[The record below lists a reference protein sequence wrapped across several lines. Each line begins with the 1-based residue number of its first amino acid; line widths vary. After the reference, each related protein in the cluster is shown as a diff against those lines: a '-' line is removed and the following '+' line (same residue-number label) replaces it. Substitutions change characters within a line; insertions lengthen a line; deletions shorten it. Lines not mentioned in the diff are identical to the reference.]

1 MMSLAEFTVNSSYYD
16 FQRSNMFS
24 VIFAT
29 SPTSNAQ
36 SSLSSLGGYIYSNIA
51 VNTNLISSI
60 TNKVTSTVTKLATAG
75 VNKLASKSGISKY
88 LIGAMT
94 SRVVN
99 TLLGDIAVGTSLIDF
114 FNISQAT
121 TGLMIYSI
129 KMPDIKVSYDIDRS
143 YNSPNIKVKEREFD
157 PLTITFRMSADSL
170 NYRAMC
176 DWVNSV
182 VDPITNLRALPGD
195 VEADLQ
201 VNYHDRTGMPHTVS
215 YFTGVI
221 PTSVSLPT
229 LTYDS
234 DNQIT
239 TFDVNFFYRS
249 ISTGSVDAATAAE
262 WLLG

>member
-1 MMSLAEFTVNSSYYD
+1 MMSLSEFTVNSSFYD

-24 VIFAT
+24 VIFAS

-51 VNTNLISSI
+51 VNTDWLGLRPGQFTQNL
-60 TNKVTSTVTKLATAG
+60 TKIATAG
-75 VNKLASKSGISKY
+75 VNKIAKSSGISKY

-94 SRVVN
+94 SRVVD
-99 TLLGDIAVGTSLIDF
+99 TLLGDLAIGTSLLEF

-121 TGLMIYSI
+121 TGLMVYSV
-129 KMPDIKVSYDIDRS
+129 KLPDVKVNYDIDRS
-143 YNSPNIKVKEREFD
+143 YNAPNIKVKDRDLE
-157 PLTITFRMSADSL
+157 PLVVTFRMASDGL

-182 VDPITNLRALPGD
+182 VDPITNLRALPAD
-195 VEADLQ
+195 VEAQLQ
-201 VNYHDRTGMPHTVS
+201 VNLHNRAGVPHTVS

-221 PTSVSLPT
+221 PTAVSLPT

-239 TFDVNFFYRS
+239 TFDVTFFYRS
-249 ISTGSVDAATAAE
+249 VSTGAVDSTTAAE